1 MDARMWRPAALSTAG
16 TRAVRRL
23 RGASDTSR
31 AARLPLATAAAVLAA
46 TVGVLFWNAAQ
57 YPWLKGPDAYASWQY
72 TRVVTD
78 HHRLPTTTET
88 DVWHNPPLF
97 FALAGQVERVA
108 RHVGFTTP
116 EHAVQLLSALC
127 VFGIVLLSGL
137 IARTLFPSRPWLW
150 VAALVVA
157 AVTPVLIRAGSLYH
171 PEPLATVLATAAL
184 FVVVRAVARGEPS
197 WTTGLIAGVLL
208 ALANL
213 TRTWALATTA
223 AVLVGLL
230 LAWLA
235 RRDPQA
241 LVAAGVVVGVMAVIT
256 GPWFAYKAIEHGSP
270 LAYSQPNPE
279 QWRKRGRPL
288 AFWADPALHD
298 LFTRPYFS
306 AFRNHLVPVTYA
318 DWWGD
323 YWRTYRVPPELHDG
337 QGVLPDEYAQPLV
350 RQVWLGL
357 WISIAALAGAVALT
371 IRSIRRRDAALA
383 TMLLSLGFLAVSYA
397 GFLWRYPKQDGDNMK
412 ALYVLNAVP
421 VVALAA
427 AYVIERV
434 ASEGLFLRLGV
445 LFATLA
451 VALST
456 VAFVLLPHA

>member
-1 MDARMWRPAALSTAG
+1 MSGMRSAAPTHP
-16 TRAVRRL
+16 VMRL
-23 RGASDTSR
+23 RGAFDASR
-31 AARLPLATAAAVLAA
+31 SMRVPLLLSAAVLAA
-46 TVGVLFWNAAQ
+46 TLGILLWNAAQ

-78 HHRLPTTTET
+78 HHRLPTTAET

-108 RHVGFTTP
+108 RHGGFTTP

-137 IARTLFPSRPWLW
+137 IARVLFPSRPWVW

-157 AVTPVLIRAGSLYH
+157 ALTPVLIRAGSLYH
-171 PEPLATVLATAAL
+171 PEPLATLLATAAL
-184 FVVVRAVARGEPS
+184 FVVVRALAHGSPTWKTGVA
-197 WTTGLIAGVLL
+197 AGVLL
-208 ALANL
+208 SLANL

-223 AVLVGLL
+223 AVIAGLL
-230 LAWLA
+230 LAELA
-235 RRDPQA
+235 RRDRRA
-241 LVAAGVVVGVMAVIT
+241 LVAAGTLVAVLAVLT
-256 GPWFAYKAIEHGSP
+256 GPWFAYKTIEHGSP

-323 YWRTYRVPPELHDG
+323 YWRTYRVPAELHDG

-357 WISIAALAGAVALT
+357 WISIGALAGAVALA
-371 IRSIRRRDAALA
+371 IHAIRRRDAALG
-383 TMLLSLGFLAVSYA
+383 TVLLSLGFLAVSYA
-397 GFLWRYPKQDGDNMK
+397 GFLWRYPKQDGDNIK

-427 AYVIERV
+427 GYAIERV
-434 ASEGLFLRLGV
+434 ASEGLLLRAGV
-445 LFATLA
+445 VLATLA

-456 VAFVLLPHA
+456 LAFVLLPQA

>member
-1 MDARMWRPAALSTAG
+1 MDARMSPAALSTAG
-16 TRAVRRL
+16 IRAMRRL
-23 RGASDTSR
+23 REASETGRS
-31 AARLPLATAAAVLAA
+31 ARVPLAVAAAVLTA
-46 TVGVLFWNAAQ
+46 TLGILLWNAAQ

-78 HHRLPTTTET
+78 HHRLPTTAET

-97 FALAGQVERVA
+97 FALAGQIERA
-108 RHVGFTTP
+108 AGHVGFTTP

-137 IARTLFPSRPWLW
+137 IARALFPSRPWLW

-157 AVTPVLIRAGSLYH
+157 ALTPVLVRAGSLYH
-171 PEPLATVLATAAL
+171 PEPLATFLATAAL
-184 FVVVRAVARGEPS
+184 FVVVRAVACAEPG
-197 WTTGLIAGVLL
+197 WKTDLVAGVLL

-223 AVLVGLL
+223 AVVVGLL
-230 LAWLA
+230 LAELA
-235 RRDPQA
+235 RRDRRA
-241 LVAAGVVVGVMAVIT
+241 LVAAGTIVAVVAVLT

-288 AFWADPALHD
+288 AFWSDPALHE

-337 QGVLPDEYAQPLV
+337 QGVLPDEYGQPLV

-371 IRSIRRRDAALA
+371 IRSIRRRDAALG
-383 TMLLSLGFLAVSYA
+383 MVLLSLGFLAVSYA

-421 VVALAA
+421 VVALAGG
-427 AYVIERV
+427 YVIERV
-434 ASEGLFLRLGV
+434 ASEGLLLRAGV

-456 VAFVLLPHA
+456 LAFVVLPHA

>member
-1 MDARMWRPAALSTAG
+1 MDARMSGAALSTAG
-16 TRAVRRL
+16 SRAVRRL
-23 RGASDTSR
+23 GGALDTSR
-31 AARLPLATAAAVLAA
+31 SARVPLSVAAAVLAA
-46 TVGVLFWNAAQ
+46 TLGILLWNAAQ

-78 HHRLPTTTET
+78 GHRLPTTADT

-97 FALAGQVERVA
+97 FAVAGQIERAA

-116 EHAVQLLSALC
+116 EHAVQLLSAFC
-127 VFGIVLLSGL
+127 VFGIVLFSGL
-137 IARTLFPSRPWLW
+137 IARALFPSRPWLW
-150 VAALVVA
+150 VAALVIA
-157 AVTPVLIRAGSLYH
+157 ALTPVLIRAGSLYH
-171 PEPLATVLATAAL
+171 PEPLATFLATAAL
-184 FVVVRAVARGEPS
+184 FVIVRALAHGGPS
-197 WTTGLIAGVLL
+197 WKTGLVAGLLL

-213 TRTWALATTA
+213 TRTWALATAA
-223 AVLVGLL
+223 AVVLGLL
-230 LAWLA
+230 LAELA
-235 RRDPQA
+235 RRDRQA
-241 LVAAGVVVGVMAVIT
+241 LLAAGTVVAVMAVLA

-279 QWRKRGRPL
+279 QWRKHGRPL

-323 YWRTYRVPPELHDG
+323 YWRSYRVPPELHDDQG
-337 QGVLPDEYAQPLV
+337 QLPGEYAGPLV

-357 WISIAALAGAVALT
+357 WISIATLAGVVALT
-371 IRSIRRRDAALA
+371 IGSIRRRDAALG

-397 GFLWRYPKQDGDNMK
+397 GFLWRYPKQDGDNIK

-427 AYVIERV
+427 GYAIERLG
-434 ASEGLFLRLGV
+434 SEGVLLRAGV
-445 LFATLA
+445 ILATLLA
-451 VALST
+451 VLST
-456 VAFVLLPHA
+456 LAFVLLPHA